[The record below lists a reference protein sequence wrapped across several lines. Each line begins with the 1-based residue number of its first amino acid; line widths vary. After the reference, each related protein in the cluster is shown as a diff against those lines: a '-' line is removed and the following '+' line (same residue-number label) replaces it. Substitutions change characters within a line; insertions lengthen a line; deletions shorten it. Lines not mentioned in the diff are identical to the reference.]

1 MCRLVEGRGLSDQ
14 QTRNSKGWTSPEGL
28 SPKSIADGLTS
39 ADSSEEGHAHN
50 EVDEV
55 KGGGL
60 SDMRGGIVRGAVW
73 GRV

>member
-14 QTRNSKGWTSPEGL
+14 ETRNSKGWTSPEGL

-39 ADSSEEGHAHN
+39 ADDSEEGHAHN

-60 SDMRGGIVRGAVW
+60 IDIRGGTVREGVV

>member
-1 MCRLVEGRGLSDQ
+1 MCGLVEGRGLSDQ
-14 QTRNSKGWTSPEGL
+14 ETRNSKGWTSPEGL

-55 KGGGL
+55 KGGGGL
-60 SDMRGGIVRGAVW
+60 SDMRGGIVRGGV
-73 GRV
+73 